1 MIVPLGTKRVD
12 TTPPRHAGSVWDPI
26 NLGPFGSIWW
36 NLRFVGWDNPKDFC
50 EFSAS
55 KWRKNDDSWWSKNRQ
70 PGQAMTPRDIDT
82 HLEGTLFRIVF
93 LHLSRKSS
101 FKGMEMWDPRVFGKL
116 LCQLQDM
123 TVLACFSYQISTAK
137 EQLDGTQLN
146 NYDWFPQLLFKM
158 PPVRFGETTKT
169 SF

>member
-1 MIVPLGTKRVD
+1 
-12 TTPPRHAGSVWDPI
+12 
-26 NLGPFGSIWW
+26 
-36 NLRFVGWDNPKDFC
+36 
-50 EFSAS
+50 
-55 KWRKNDDSWWSKNRQ
+55 
-70 PGQAMTPRDIDT
+70 
-82 HLEGTLFRIVF
+82 
-93 LHLSRKSS
+93 
-101 FKGMEMWDPRVFGKL
+101 MEMWDPRVFGKL